1 MHRSVI
7 VGLPAILIAYLALVH
22 SQASPAWFGYY
33 HDDSLYWTAA
43 RSLAEGDGYRMA
55 SVPGTPPQ
63 TKYPVLF
70 PWALSWVWRVAPEF
84 PANLSLA
91 VWTVAFGGAA
101 FVGGCFVLLRQFGLP
116 DGVALWLTAV
126 CAAQPVVVHLSGL
139 LLSDVPFMALVV
151 WCLVFSYRALT
162 STTSSSAVGPSPAV
176 GYWAAAFGLAALA
189 CMARSIGVTLFAGM
203 ALAAVWRRAYRPA
216 AACVAL
222 AVALA
227 VLPLLFRAGP
237 AGADASSASGYQQT
251 LQFYGSYLSF
261 WKLSTPDWPTFAALL
276 SFNFRELVKQPA
288 ITVFSIPASGFSSFG
303 WQLAAVAISFTI
315 VKGMVALAMA
325 RRHPAFLV
333 LAAYAGVV
341 LVWNYTLMD
350 RFFAWAVPL
359 FLAGAWSEIG
369 RLTRL
374 TLELFRP
381 GKPLL
386 DRAVAAVVMAA
397 FAALGVYSGYR
408 YLWVVPEAMA
418 AKRTEL
424 GQMQTEKQQAYEW
437 IRQNTAAADR
447 FIADE
452 DASLYLY
459 TGRQALRPMAF
470 STAAFYLQSEA
481 ALDQDLARLTD
492 SACGIGARYWLSAA
506 DDYHLESAQEFIQKR
521 TAEVLAG
528 RPAVYVSPGGGVR
541 IYDISGLTSAGGEAA
556 ARGAIPYGAISYG
569 VIPHGAVPY
578 GAIPHGRLGPG
589 AASVPGNT
597 GLPRDRTLVSTGV
610 RF

>member
-1 MHRSVI
+1 
-7 VGLPAILIAYLALVH
+7 
-22 SQASPAWFGYY
+22 
-33 HDDSLYWTAA
+33 
-43 RSLAEGDGYRMA
+43 
-55 SVPGTPPQ
+55 
-63 TKYPVLF
+63 VLF
-70 PWALSWVWRVAPEF
+70 PWALSWVWRLAPEF

-91 VWTVAFGGAA
+91 VWTVALGGAA
-101 FVGGCFVLLRQFGLP
+101 FVGGCFVLLRQFGLTDP
-116 DGVALWLTAV
+116 VALLLTAV

-151 WCLVFSYRALT
+151 WCLVFSCRALT
-162 STTSSSAVGPSPAV
+162 AKSSSPAV
-176 GYWAAAFGLAALA
+176 GYWAAALGLAALA
-189 CMARSIGVTLFAGM
+189 CLARSIGVTLFAGM
-203 ALAAVWRRAYRPA
+203 ALAAVWRRSYRPA
-216 AACVAL
+216 AACLTL
-222 AVALA
+222 AVLLA
-227 VLPLLFRAGP
+227 VLPLLLRSGP
-237 AGADASSASGYQQT
+237 VGADASSASGYQQT

-288 ITVFSIPASGFSSFG
+288 ITVFSIPASGFSSIG
-303 WQLAAVAISFTI
+303 WQLAAIAISFTI
-315 VKGMVALAMA
+315 VKGMAALAMA

-333 LAAYAGVV
+333 LAAYAAVV

-350 RFFAWAVPL
+350 RFFAWALPL

-369 RLTRL
+369 RLTRV
-374 TLELFRP
+374 TRELFQP
-381 GKPLL
+381 GKPWL

-397 FAALGVYSGYR
+397 FAALGLYGGYR
-408 YLWVVPEAMA
+408 YLWVAPEAMA
-418 AKRTEL
+418 AKSAEL
-424 GQMQTEKQQAYEW
+424 GRMQTEKQQAYAW

-470 STAAFYLQSEA
+470 STAAFYRQSEA

-528 RPAVYVSPGGGVR
+528 RPEVYVSAGGEVR
-541 IYDISGLTSAGGEAA
+541 IYDISGLTSAGGESAG
-556 ARGAIPYGAISYG
+556 RGAIPRGGLGQRAERISG
-569 VIPHGAVPY
+569 
-578 GAIPHGRLGPG
+578 
-589 AASVPGNT
+589 T

-610 RF
+610 RL